1 MKLYTSSEEVKLSD
15 IMGSFEQ
22 VSNGFRDVD
31 FIIAGIKQQEELTNG
46 EYHNSSEYRMT
57 IDNGHVKVKGPSWDY
72 FENYNGDGEYLIQD
86 GKIQK
91 LQVSIES
98 MLNICNL
105 DITFDNGSIFVKCS
119 IPPRED
125 MQSATGINRSY
136 ASSVEHNLSGTCT
149 KAG

>member
-1 MKLYTSSEEVKLSD
+1 MEVD
-15 IMGSFEQ
+15 
-22 VSNGFRDVD
+22 
-31 FIIAGIKQQEELTNG
+31 
-46 EYHNSSEYRMT
+46 
-57 IDNGHVKVKGPSWDY
+57 GPSWNP
-72 FENYNGDGEYLIQD
+72 FENYIGDGEYLMQE

-98 MLNICNL
+98 MLDICNL
-105 DITFDNGSIFVKCS
+105 DITFDNGSIFIKCS

-125 MQSATGINRSY
+125 MQSTTGINRSY